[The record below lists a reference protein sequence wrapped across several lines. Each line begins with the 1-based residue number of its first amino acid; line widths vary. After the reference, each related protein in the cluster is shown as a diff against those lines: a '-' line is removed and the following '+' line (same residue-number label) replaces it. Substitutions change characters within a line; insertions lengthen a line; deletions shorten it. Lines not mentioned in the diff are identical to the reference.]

1 MLAALYFRRIIN
13 HKPITMK
20 NILFTILLSSSL
32 FAQNSEVIYENIF
45 LTPVKASENL
55 LVEGVKKH
63 NQKYHSK
70 GNAKASL
77 Y

>member
-1 MLAALYFRRIIN
+1 
-13 HKPITMK
+13 MK

-77 Y
+77 YSV